1 MGNVFSEFEV
11 DQIGFKF
18 PSTSGSGTYQSVT
31 CIGSYEET
39 MNAKVITKKCRGVV
53 RKKIVKGTGEG
64 SLKISAHIPYD
75 IYTKMYGM
83 DLTSLLDGVKGY
95 GQNSV
100 HPTFSLVAHVTD
112 EDGVEKYKAYP
123 NCVIET
129 GKVSKV
135 ENGAEEVAEIELE
148 VSVAP
153 DEYGQGMYEALDEG
167 LTDTVAAAWMTSFDP
182 DLVQKST

>member
-1 MGNVFSEFEV
+1 MGKVFSDFEI
-11 DQIGFKF
+11 DQLGFKF
-18 PSTSGSGTYQSVT
+18 PASDTYQSVE
-31 CIGSYEET
+31 CIGSYEEELT
-39 MNAKVITKKCRGVV
+39 AKVITKKCRGVV

-64 SLKISAHIPYD
+64 TLKITAHIPYD
-75 IYTKMYGM
+75 IYTTMYGM
-83 DLTSLLDGVKGY
+83 NLDSLIEGVKGY

-100 HPTFSLVAHVTD
+100 HPNFSLVAHVKD

-129 GKVSKV
+129 GKTSKI

-153 DEYGQGMYEALDEG
+153 DEHGQGMYEALDENV
-167 LTDTVAAAWMTSFDP
+167 DESVATSWMTSFTP
-182 DLVQKST
+182 ALVQKV

>member
-1 MGNVFSEFEV
+1 MGKVFSDFEV

-18 PSTSGSGTYQSVT
+18 SGSDAYKSAE
-31 CIGSYEET
+31 CIGSYEEG

-64 SLKISAHIPYD
+64 TLKISAHIPYD
-75 IYTKMYGM
+75 IYTEMYGM
-83 DLTSLLDGVKGY
+83 NLDSLIEGVKGY

-100 HPTFSLVAHVTD
+100 HPNFSLVAHVKD

-129 GKVSKV
+129 GKSSKT

-153 DEYGQGMYEALDEG
+153 DEHGQGVYETLAD
-167 LTDTVAAAWMTSFDP
+167 DVDDAVASQWMTAFTP
-182 DLVQKST
+182 ALVQKV